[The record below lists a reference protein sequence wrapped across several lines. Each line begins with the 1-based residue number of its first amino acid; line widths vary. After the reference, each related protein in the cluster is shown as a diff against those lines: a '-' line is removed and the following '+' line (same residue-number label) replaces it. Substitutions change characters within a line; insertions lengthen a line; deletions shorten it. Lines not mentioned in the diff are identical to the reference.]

1 MLEDISFETS
11 YGEQKKGSIIK
22 VIGVGGAGNN
32 AVQHMY
38 KEGIVGVDFLVC
50 NTDKMAVERNE
61 VPTKLVFGDTGLG
74 AGANP
79 KEAERLA
86 VESEQAIRDI
96 IGTETKML
104 FITAGMGKGTGTGAS
119 PVVAKIAREMGILTI
134 AVVTYPYNL
143 EGKKSFDKADKGIE
157 ELKKYVDS
165 LIIIQNQKIMD
176 IYEDETLRVALG
188 YADDVLK
195 NAVKCIAELITLDG
209 YQNVDFNDILTIMKD
224 SGEAMLGLAEAS
236 GEDRIEKVVSE
247 AMTCSLIDDAAIDSA
262 QNFLFFVRYGE
273 GKELKVSE
281 LKKLSQEFDKYRNDD
296 TNVIWGHAAEKDLGD
311 KIKLSVIITNYTR
324 KGKHDKW
331 SDPEIGFSEVN
342 NRKNT
347 EGKYDVFN
355 DDGIIRPFAD
365 QKPEQAPEAT
375 DPGLSFDPFAAP
387 APAPAPSTP
396 IESNT
401 PAAPTTGSVI
411 TFDIESEDSIGK
423 QQPDLFEDTTPQNSY
438 TAPVTDGFTTPGDQ
452 FPFLAQPQQTAQTA
466 QPAPV
471 MQVTQPAAPQTDPQA
486 VVIDITTP
494 RNTVTLSPDHNDD
507 IYDND
512 ESYRE
517 LLDKPTY
524 RRMQEMASV
533 QTERV
538 AQITS
543 PGNVIPQ
550 ASYSNSVFFSVI
562 PSVD

>member
-32 AVQHMY
+32 AVQHMF

-86 VESEQAIRDI
+86 VESEQAIRDL
-96 IGTETKML
+96 IGSETKML

-134 AVVTYPYNL
+134 AVVTYPYDL

-273 GKELKVSE
+273 GQELKVSE

-324 KGKHDKW
+324 QGKHDKW
-331 SDPEIGFSEVN
+331 SGSMGNSIEDEIK
-342 NRKNT
+342 KNLDLKF
-347 EGKYDVFN
+347 GNAN
-355 DDGIIRPFAD
+355 DD
-365 QKPEQAPEAT
+365 
-375 DPGLSFDPFAAP
+375 
-387 APAPAPSTP
+387 
-396 IESNT
+396 
-401 PAAPTTGSVI
+401 
-411 TFDIESEDSIGK
+411 
-423 QQPDLFEDTTPQNSY
+423 
-438 TAPVTDGFTTPGDQ
+438 
-452 FPFLAQPQQTAQTA
+452 
-466 QPAPV
+466 
-471 MQVTQPAAPQTDPQA
+471 
-486 VVIDITTP
+486 
-494 RNTVTLSPDHNDD
+494 
-507 IYDND
+507 
-512 ESYRE
+512 
-517 LLDKPTY
+517 
-524 RRMQEMASV
+524 
-533 QTERV
+533 
-538 AQITS
+538 
-543 PGNVIPQ
+543 
-550 ASYSNSVFFSVI
+550 
-562 PSVD
+562 

>member
-1 MLEDISFETS
+1 MEDISFETS
-11 YGEQKKGSIIK
+11 YGVQKKGSIIK

-32 AVQHMY
+32 AVQHMF

-86 VESEQAIRDI
+86 IESEQAIRDL
-96 IGTETKML
+96 IGSETKML

-134 AVVTYPYNL
+134 AVVTYPYDL

-165 LIIIQNQKIMD
+165 LIVIQNQKIME

-247 AMTCSLIDDAAIDSA
+247 AMTCSLIDDANIDSA

-273 GKELKVSE
+273 GNELKVSE
-281 LKKLSQEFDKYRNDD
+281 LKKLAHEFDKYRNDD

-324 KGKHDKW
+324 EGKNREFGSSIKDDIEKNLEQKFAI
-331 SDPEIGFSEVN
+331 SGSPLPDEKIVDPFISNEPAVDTTPTAPAMPSTSPV
-342 NRKNT
+342 NT
-347 EGKYDVFN
+347 EFS
-355 DDGIIRPFAD
+355 PSPSAD
-365 QKPEQAPEAT
+365 FT
-375 DPGLSFDPFAAP
+375 P
-387 APAPAPSTP
+387 APTP
-396 IESNT
+396 TKEKS
-401 PAAPTTGSVI
+401 
-411 TFDIESEDSIGK
+411 
-423 QQPDLFEDTTPQNSY
+423 QPDLFGNVRPTDSFQPSTPDVLGGSI
-438 TAPVTDGFTTPGDQ
+438 DRFS
-452 FPFLAQPQQTAQTA
+452 FLEQPQQTM
-466 QPAPV
+466 QPAEPI
-471 MQVTQPAAPQTDPQA
+471 AAYNTA
-486 VVIDITTP
+486 KETVVIDLPAST
-494 RNTVTLSPDHNDD
+494 NTVTFSPDHNDD
-507 IYDND
+507 IYDD
-512 ESYRE
+512 DKSYRE

-524 RRMQEMASV
+524 RRMQEMSSV

-550 ASYSNSVFFSVI
+550 ASYSNSVFFNVI

>member
-32 AVQHMY
+32 AVQHMF

-86 VESEQAIRDI
+86 IESEQAIRDL
-96 IGTETKML
+96 IGEETKML

-134 AVVTYPYNL
+134 AVVTYPYDL
-143 EGKKSFDKADKGIE
+143 EGVKSFAKADKGIE
-157 ELKKYVDS
+157 ELRKYVDS
-165 LIIIQNQKIMD
+165 LIIIQNQKIME

-247 AMTCSLIDDAAIDSA
+247 AMTCSLIDDANIDSA

-273 GKELKVSE
+273 GNELKVSE
-281 LKKLSQEFDKYRNDD
+281 LKKLAQEFDKYRNDD

-324 KGKHDKW
+324 KGKHHEFGSTLKDDIKRNLEQEF
-331 SDPEIGFSEVN
+331 SAPISPIPEEKIVTPFSSNAVPQ
-342 NRKNT
+342 NT
-347 EGKYDVFN
+347 APYV
-355 DDGIIRPFAD
+355 
-365 QKPEQAPEAT
+365 PE
-375 DPGLSFDPFAAP
+375 S
-387 APAPAPSTP
+387 PSTD
-396 IESNT
+396 ST
-401 PAAPTTGSVI
+401 PDASSDFGTGNV
-411 TFDIESEDSIGK
+411 TPNPDP
-423 QQPDLFEDTTPQNSY
+423 QPDLFGNMRPTDFHQNNVSD
-438 TAPVTDGFTTPGDQ
+438 VFTSPIDQ
-452 FPFLAQPQQTAQTA
+452 FPFLEQPQQQPVQPMQ
-466 QPAPV
+466 QPAPR
-471 MQVTQPAAPQTDPQA
+471 TATEA
-486 VVIDITTP
+486 VVIDLSTP
-494 RNTVTLSPDHNDD
+494 NNTVTLSPNHNDD

-517 LLDKPTY
+517 LLEKPTF
-524 RRMQEMASV
+524 RRMQDISSV
-533 QTERV
+533 QAERV
-538 AQITS
+538 EKIVS
-543 PGNVIPQ
+543 PGNAIPQ
-550 ASYSNSVFFSVI
+550 ASYSNSLFFSVI